1 MDYAMKEVEIL
12 SRALLYIDEN
22 SQKFE
27 ASPEAKMLWIKLLIL
42 TRCDNWQTT
51 LASRELC
58 SCLRISSSTFTKSV
72 KQLEKVRLLCRD
84 SFETSKGGNSYRYH
98 VTLPRNRN
106 AKGMHVSAP
115 FLKLSSTFIHYEGL
129 LNNAK
134 KPSLANK
141 LVFLVLLHFSDDFG
155 HVSEFGRAKI
165 AEITGMNKERV
176 KSHVER
182 LSSLGLIHKVE
193 PGGTIPQ
200 LMGNVSTQYYL
211 NIWHSAFQKQVHGDR
226 LSQQNLIM
234 TASLS
239 EVVISSVISQKS
251 MHNQTEPPLNAFYES
266 SLIASVEVSI
276 DACRVRHFFKGENGK
291 LLAGHIEL
299 RVNDIASY
307 LLNQHWDA
315 IDGSSLI
322 SGKVPDK
329 LLSDDDL
336 VDSIADRFLPKSVMH
351 HHKKNTDFQCNY
363 NEDSLVNEA
372 LDTEVHDIDVV
383 AGAKELVDLVVHM
396 AWAKAIEAKN
406 VITVNRE
413 LSDNLPEQGTYK
425 VLPYSARGNGI
436 DIILSH

>member
-58 SCLRISSSTFTKSV
+58 ACLRISSSTFTKSV

-84 SFETSKGGNSYRYH
+84 SFETGKGGNSYRYH

-141 LVFLVLLHFSDDFG
+141 LIFLVLLHFSDDFG
-155 HVSEFGRAKI
+155 HVSELGRAKI
-165 AEITGMNKERV
+165 ADITGMNKERV

-211 NIWHSAFQKQVHGDR
+211 NIWHSAFQQQVHGYR
-226 LSQQNLIM
+226 FTQQNLIM
-234 TASLS
+234 AASLTDT
-239 EVVISSVISQKS
+239 VISFITDHKS
-251 MHNQTEPPLNAFYES
+251 EPHLLDYPLNAFYES
-266 SLIASVEVSI
+266 SLIASVKVSI
-276 DACRVRHFFKGENGK
+276 DACQVRYFFTGENRK
-291 LLAGHIEL
+291 LLANHIEL
-299 RVNDIASY
+299 KVNDIASY
-307 LLNQHWDA
+307 LLSQHWNM
-315 IDGSSLI
+315 IDGTSLI
-322 SGKVPDK
+322 SGKAPDE
-329 LLSDDDL
+329 LLSDDVL
-336 VDSIADRFLPKSVMH
+336 ADSIAERFLPESVMH
-351 HHKKNTDFQCNY
+351 HHKKNTDFQRNY
-363 NEDSLVNEA
+363 NEDSLANEA
-372 LDTEVHDIDVV
+372 LDTEAHDIDVLP
-383 AGAKELVDLVVHM
+383 GAKELVNLVVHM

-406 VITVNRE
+406 VITMNRK
-413 LSDNLPEQGTYK
+413 LSDNLPEQGIYK
-425 VLPYSARGNGI
+425 VLPYSAKGNGI
-436 DIILSH
+436 DIIVSH

>member
-1 MDYAMKEVEIL
+1 MNEVEIL

-22 SQKFE
+22 SQKIE
-27 ASPEAKMLWIKLLIL
+27 ASPEAKMLWMKLLIL
-42 TRCDNWQTT
+42 TRSDNWQTT
-51 LASRELC
+51 RNSRELC
-58 SCLRISSSTFTKSV
+58 ACLRISSSTFTKSV
-72 KQLEKVRLLCRD
+72 KQLEKSGLLEKQ
-84 SFETSKGGNSYRYH
+84 SIKTGKGGSSYRYH
-98 VTLPRNRN
+98 VTFPPSNRDAHYRNVN
-106 AKGMHVSAP
+106 AP
-115 FLKLSSTFIHYEGL
+115 FLKLSTTLIHYEGL

-155 HVSEFGRAKI
+155 HVSELGRAKI

-211 NIWHSAFQKQVHGDR
+211 NIWHSAFQKQVHGYR
-226 LSQQNLIM
+226 VTQQNLII

-291 LLAGHIEL
+291 LLASHIDL

-307 LLNQHWDA
+307 LLNQHWDT

-322 SGKVPDK
+322 SGKAPDK

-336 VDSIADRFLPKSVMH
+336 VDSIAERFLPKYVMH
-351 HHKKNTDFQCNY
+351 HHKKNTDFQRNY
-363 NEDSLVNEA
+363 NEDSLANEA
-372 LDTEVHDIDVV
+372 LDTEAHDIDFVP
-383 AGAKELVDLVVHM
+383 GAKELVNLVVHM

-406 VITVNRE
+406 VITINRKP
-413 LSDNLPEQGTYK
+413 SDHLPEQGVYK

-436 DIILSH
+436 DIIVSH